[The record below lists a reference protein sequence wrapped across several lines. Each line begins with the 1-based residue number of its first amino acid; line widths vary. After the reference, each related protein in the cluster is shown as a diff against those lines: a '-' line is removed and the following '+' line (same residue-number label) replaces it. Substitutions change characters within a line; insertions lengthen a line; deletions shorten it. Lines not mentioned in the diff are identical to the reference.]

1 VKDFWSEF
9 PQAPQE
15 REGLIV
21 DVGSTV
27 KKPNSRKTG
36 MDGLEKPLWP
46 KPTRPVYPPLAG
58 KAEPRLHPHPKTSRG
73 KTGINTNGREKW
85 KNVKILLALLKV
97 SSRRVFNS
105 DERFSCGRGRFSVEA
120 EG

>member
-46 KPTRPVYPPLAG
+46 NLRAQSI
-58 KAEPRLHPHPKTSRG
+58 HP
-73 KTGINTNGREKW
+73 
-85 KNVKILLALLKV
+85 
-97 SSRRVFNS
+97 
-105 DERFSCGRGRFSVEA
+105 
-120 EG
+120 

>member
-1 VKDFWSEF
+1 VRWLDRGSTGVERCVKDFWSEF

-46 KPTRPVYPPLAG
+46 NLRAQSI
-58 KAEPRLHPHPKTSRG
+58 HP
-73 KTGINTNGREKW
+73 
-85 KNVKILLALLKV
+85 
-97 SSRRVFNS
+97 
-105 DERFSCGRGRFSVEA
+105 
-120 EG
+120 